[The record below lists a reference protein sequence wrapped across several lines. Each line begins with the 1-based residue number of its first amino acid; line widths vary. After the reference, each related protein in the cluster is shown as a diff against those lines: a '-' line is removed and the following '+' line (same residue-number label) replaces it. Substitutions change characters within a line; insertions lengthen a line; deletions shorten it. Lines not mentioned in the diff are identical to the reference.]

1 VRSFGNFEDTL
12 SRDYTR
18 LTGLQFKYQNFTTPT
33 HRVSGTKFQN
43 LFMSRIGKQPV
54 KIPNG
59 VTVTVGKDNV
69 VTVKGPKGELKQTI
83 DRDITVE
90 VKESEVIFE
99 RPTDQIR
106 HRALHGLY
114 RALIANLVKGV
125 TEGYKKNLE
134 LVGVGYKAS
143 NQGNLLDLSLG
154 FSHNIIFEVPKEL
167 KLATAQEKGQ
177 NPTISLEGVDK
188 QLIGQVAAKIR
199 GLRKPEPY
207 KGKGVKYAGEVIRR
221 KAGKAAGK

>member
-1 VRSFGNFEDTL
+1 
-12 SRDYTR
+12 
-18 LTGLQFKYQNFTTPT
+18 
-33 HRVSGTKFQN
+33 
-43 LFMSRIGKQPV
+43 MSRIGKQPV

-59 VTVTVGKDNV
+59 VTITVGNDNV
-69 VTVKGPKGELKQTI
+69 VTVKGPKGELKQPI
-83 DRDITVE
+83 DRDIKVE
-90 VKESEVIFE
+90 VKDGEVNFT

-154 FSHNIIFEVPKEL
+154 FSHNIIFEIPKEL

-177 NPTISLEGVDK
+177 NPTISLEGTDK

-207 KGKGVKYAGEVIRR
+207 KGKGVKYVGEVIRR